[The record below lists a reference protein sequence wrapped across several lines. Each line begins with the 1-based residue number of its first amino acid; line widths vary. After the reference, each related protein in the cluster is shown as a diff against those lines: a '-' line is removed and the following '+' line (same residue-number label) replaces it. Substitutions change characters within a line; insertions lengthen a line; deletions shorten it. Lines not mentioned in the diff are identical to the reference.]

1 MNASKLFAAVAAVA
15 FAGSAFAVEVPVAS
29 VAVSAAA
36 AAQAGFAA
44 KNLNIP
50 AVLVNKSGSPSRAE
64 VRAEAIAAAQ
74 NQRSTF
80 ATQMDFLK
88 N

>member
-15 FAGSAFAVEVPVAS
+15 FAGSAFAVEMPAAGA
-29 VAVSAAA
+29 AVSAAA

-50 AVLVNKSGSPSRAE
+50 AVLVDKSAGPTRAE
-64 VRAEAIAAAQ
+64 VRAEAIAATQ

-80 ATQMDFLK
+80 AAQMDFLK